1 MTRLQR
7 AAHFAAAI
15 LVVFTL
21 ATTISP
27 TTGQAMAVDDLDLA
41 DFEGRVVVIDFW
53 ASWCVPCRRSFP
65 WLNAMQSKY
74 ADDGLVIIGVN
85 VDRVSADADKFLE
98 RFPATFNIIYD
109 SEADLAKRFGVQAMP
124 SSFVIGRDGT
134 IRNRHLGFKKK
145 KQDEYEAALVAAL
158 KEKTQ

>member
-15 LVVFTL
+15 LVVFAL
-21 ATTISP
+21 VTTISP
-27 TTGQAMAVDDLDLA
+27 TTGQAMAGDDLDLA

-74 ADDGLVIIGVN
+74 ADDDLVIIGVN
-85 VDRVSADADKFLE
+85 VDRVSADADQFLE
-98 RFPATFNIIYD
+98 RYPATFKIIYD
-109 SEADLAKRFGVQAMP
+109 SEADLAQRFGVQAMP

-145 KQDEYEAALVAAL
+145 KQDEYDSYIDIYLLNL
-158 KEKTQ
+158 K

>member
-1 MTRLQR
+1 MKRLQR
-7 AAHFAAAI
+7 TVSFAAA
-15 LVVFTL
+15 LLAVFAL

-27 TTGQAMAVDDLDLA
+27 SNGQAMSIGDLDLA
-41 DFEGRVVVIDFW
+41 DYEGRVVVIDFW

-85 VDRVSADADKFLE
+85 VDRERADADQFLAS
-98 RFPATFNIIYD
+98 FPAAFSIIYD

-124 SSFVIGRDGT
+124 SSFVIGRDGVV
-134 IRNRHLGFKKK
+134 RERHLGFKTK

-158 KEKTQ
+158 KEKME